1 MIRQKLFASTFFL
14 VVLISAQAQ
23 NWDVNIAKDIN
34 PEYPT
39 SGYWR
44 FTSNSDYF
52 ISAGI
57 PVTLLAT
64 GIITQNPQLRRKSLE
79 VFGAIIVELAISETM
94 KVSFNR
100 LRPGEKYPGEIFPYR
115 VIHGKSFPSGHSSLA
130 FSAAASLS
138 IQYKKWYVTVPAYI
152 WAASVGYSRVYLGEH
167 YPSDVLG
174 GAAVGIGSAYLAHWL
189 NKQLF
194 QSKRLH

>member
-1 MIRQKLFASTFFL
+1 MIRQKLFASVLLLTL
-14 VVLISAQAQ
+14 LISAQAQ
-23 NWDVNIAKDIN
+23 NWDVNLAKDIN
-34 PEYPT
+34 PRNPN
-39 SGYWR
+39 SGYWK

-57 PVTLLAT
+57 PATLLVT
-64 GIITQNPQLRRKSLE
+64 GIITHDPQLRRKSLE
-79 VFGAIIVELAISETM
+79 VFSSIVIELAISEAM

-100 LRPGEKYPGEIFPYR
+100 LRPGEKYPGEIFPYK

-138 IQYKKWYVTVPAYI
+138 IQCKKWYVTVPAYM

-167 YPSDVLG
+167 YPSDVLA

-189 NKQLF
+189 NKKLF
-194 QSKRLH
+194 QPRNTH

>member
-14 VVLISAQAQ
+14 VLLISAQAQ
-23 NWDVNIAKDIN
+23 NWDINLAKDIN
-34 PEYPT
+34 PRYPT
-39 SGYWR
+39 SGYWK
-44 FTSNSDYF
+44 FTTNSAYF
-52 ISAGI
+52 ISAGF

-64 GIITQNPQLRRKSLE
+64 GIITHNPQLRRESLE
-79 VFGAIIVELAISETM
+79 TFGAIAIELAISEVM

-100 LRPGEKYPGEIFPYR
+100 LRPAEKYPGEIFPYHS
-115 VIHGKSFPSGHSSLA
+115 IHGKSFPSGHASLA

-138 IQYKKWYVTVPAYI
+138 IQCKKWYVTVPAYI
-152 WAASVGYSRVYLGEH
+152 WAASVGYSRIYLGVH

-194 QSKRLH
+194 QTKRLH

>member
-1 MIRQKLFASTFFL
+1 MIRKKLFASAFLLTFF
-14 VVLISAQAQ
+14 ISAQAQ
-23 NWDVNIAKDIN
+23 NWDINLAKDIN
-34 PEYPT
+34 PRYPT
-39 SGYWR
+39 SGYWK

-57 PVTLLAT
+57 PAALLAT
-64 GIITQNPQLRRKSLE
+64 GIITHDPQLQRKSLE
-79 VFGAIIVELAISETM
+79 VFGAIVVELAISEAM

-100 LRPGEKYPGEIFPYR
+100 LRPAEKYPDEIFPYR
-115 VIHGKSFPSGHSSLA
+115 HIHGKSFPSGHSSLA

-167 YPSDVLG
+167 YPSDVIG
-174 GAAVGIGSAYLAHWL
+174 GAAVGIGSAYLSHWL
-189 NKQLF
+189 NKKLF
-194 QSKRLH
+194 PVKR

>member
-1 MIRQKLFASTFFL
+1 MIRHQLLASAFL
-14 VVLISAQAQ
+14 LTSIVSTQAQ
-23 NWDVNIAKDIN
+23 NWDVNLAKDIN
-34 PEYPT
+34 PRNPN
-39 SGYWR
+39 SGYWK
-44 FTSNSDYF
+44 FTTNSDYF

-57 PVTLLAT
+57 PITFLVT
-64 GIITQNPQLRRKSLE
+64 GMITHNPQLRSESLE
-79 VFGAIIVELAISETM
+79 VFGAIIIELAISEAM

-100 LRPGEKYPGEIFPYR
+100 LRPGEKYPGEIFPYH

-138 IQYKKWYVTVPAYI
+138 IQCKKWYVTVPAYL
-152 WAASVGYSRVYLGEH
+152 WATSVGYSRVYLGEH

-189 NKQLF
+189 NKKLF
-194 QSKRLH
+194 PVKRSH